1 MPKVQIQ
8 RKSTDTDMTPFVD
21 IAFLILSFFIMAT
34 KIKAPD
40 PVPTTPPNSVSTK
53 KLEMEK
59 SLLITIDDK
68 SQVFISIPDEEDQ
81 KRWGQK
87 LIEDINAKR
96 TLNLSP
102 TQIAR
107 FTKTN
112 IIGTGF
118 NQLGTL
124 LNLPDDKRNEI
135 KQTGI
140 PVSDSLNN
148 ELVWWIGSAKQ
159 AFADGQNKL
168 RFLIKGD
175 GSAKYPA
182 FEAVIDAL
190 KRNDEL
196 KYYLVTA
203 QEEAPVGTDLHI
215 SRQSGTTK
223 E

>member
-40 PVPTTPPNSVSTK
+40 PVKTTPPNSVSTK

-59 SLLITIDDK
+59 SLLITIDGN
-68 SQVFISIPDEEDQ
+68 SQVFISIPNEEDQ
-81 KRWGQK
+81 KRWASK
-87 LIEDINAKR
+87 LIENINSTR
-96 TLNLSP
+96 TLNLTP
-102 TQIAR
+102 AQMNKFAR
-107 FTKTN
+107 TS
-112 IIGTGF
+112 IIGTSF
-118 NQLGTL
+118 AQLGTL

-140 PVSDSLNN
+140 PISDSLNN
-148 ELVWWIGSAKQ
+148 ELVWWVGSAKA
-159 AFADGQNKL
+159 AFADGRNKL

-175 GSAKYPA
+175 ENAKYPA

-196 KYYLVTA
+196 KYYLVTSM
-203 QEEAPVGTDLHI
+203 EEAPSGSDLYI
-215 SRQSGTTK
+215 SRQSGSTK